1 MSEISAIFEKDG
13 PLGSVPGYRV
23 RPGQVSMAEAVAEA
37 VSRKRNLIAEAG
49 TGTGKTFGYL
59 VPILKKRCRA
69 IISTEAKNLQN
80 QISDKDIP
88 ELLRKMGLSDQ
99 VSVVIWKGKANYICL
114 DALERAIRRVDRS
127 SGKDRE
133 RRGTAADDMIL
144 LQEKMPRIMEFMKNP
159 GNGEISDFESITGI
173 SSPRLLSRLVIDPER
188 CIGDNCKCCCY
199 HKIVHAAAQ
208 KADIVIVNHSLLC
221 YGAFIEDYL
230 PDAEVVVIDEAHK
243 FPDCIKQCYSTR
255 FSSLKFLKT
264 LNLVR
269 EQIREVLAG
278 DSLLEKLEQPS
289 RKRSGKKGDG
299 SVDLFKERALSP
311 YVETIIDIRQSLKAL
326 EDSLAGFGEVLRSRY
341 ADPEHDYTLKP
352 EYRGQERDL
361 PVVFSNGKYS
371 QDENKCSES
380 AFLEELEDPAHG
392 FYPVLKEFIEL
403 IYRVAEKMTNL
414 AVRILK
420 ASTGINEQKDD
431 PLRDLEQCL
440 ERSSELL
447 LNYADELKVKIF
459 PELSSRPGEE
469 KQFDSEHYYR
479 SYLRS
484 PGFFEISCTPYNPDR
499 EFREYFLES
508 KINLR
513 RARYVF
519 TSATISTGGMSSFDG
534 ISESGS
540 YNYFAD
546 FMMRLGLENN
556 STDVIQ
562 IASPFNYYRNSLL
575 CIPEALNSLG
585 KSVSGGQIRPDAVIS
600 MLAEA
605 INITPGGIFILCTS
619 YAAVSSYYA
628 ALRQLI
634 STQKIRPRLVMY
646 QGDDSLSKEQMTV
659 RFRQN
664 GRAVLIGTKSF
675 WEGVDMTGRDLSM
688 VIIDKI
694 PFPQM
699 TIDLKAERKYCE
711 THRNV
716 TGKYDIFQMVDMP
729 RAIIDLK
736 QGVGRLIRKENDVG
750 VTVICSPALTDGG
763 RKQYR
768 DEILESLPPMY
779 FDSDTGVIPEFWAW
793 HKKHDAPEPS
803 A

>member
-1 MSEISAIFEKDG
+1 MSEISAIFEKGG

-37 VSRKRNLIAEAG
+37 ISRSRNLIAEAG

-80 QISDKDIP
+80 QISEKDLP

-99 VSVVIWKGKANYICL
+99 VSVVLWKGKNNYICL
-114 DALERAIRRVDRS
+114 DALERAMKRADRS
-127 SGKDRE
+127 TGK
-133 RRGTAADDMIL
+133 GAGADDMAL
-144 LQEKMPRIMEFMKNP
+144 LKEKKSRIMEFIRNP
-159 GNGEISDFESITGI
+159 GNGEISDFEKVTGI
-173 SSPRLLSRLVIDPER
+173 SNSRLLSRLAIDPER
-188 CIGDNCKCCCY
+188 CVDSCDTCY
-199 HKIVHAAAQ
+199 HKKVHAMAQ
-208 KADIVIVNHSLLC
+208 EAEIVIVNHSLLC

-230 PDAEVVVIDEAHK
+230 PNAQVVVIDEAHK

-264 LNLVR
+264 MNIVR
-269 EQIREVLAG
+269 EQINEALGG
-278 DSLLEKLEQPS
+278 DSALEKLEEKS
-289 RKRSGKKGDG
+289 RKRPGKKGDG
-299 SVDLFKERALSP
+299 SVDIFRERAIAP
-311 YVETIIDIRQSLKAL
+311 YTESIIDIRQSLKEL
-326 EDSLAGFGEVLRSRY
+326 EDCLPGFCEVLRSRY
-341 ADPEHDYTLKP
+341 TDPDNDYTLKP

-380 AFLEELEDPAHG
+380 AFLEELEDPVG
-392 FYPVLKEFIEL
+392 SFYPVLKSFIEL
-403 IYRVAEKMTNL
+403 INRTAIKMSNL
-414 AVRILK
+414 TVQIRNAM
-420 ASTGINEQKDD
+420 TGPDGKHDESLNDLS
-431 PLRDLEQCL
+431 LRM
-440 ERSSELL
+440 ERCCELL
-447 LNYADELKVKIF
+447 LNYESELKEKIF
-459 PELSSRPGEE
+459 PELSADPDEE
-469 KQFDSEHYYR
+469 NPFDSEHYYR
-479 SYLRS
+479 SYIRS
-484 PGFFEISCTPYNPDR
+484 PGFFEISCTPYNPAR
-499 EFREYFLES
+499 EFRDFFLES
-508 KINLR
+508 KINLS
-513 RARYVF
+513 RASYVF

-546 FMMRLGLENN
+546 FMMRLGLDND

-575 CIPEALNSLG
+575 CIPESLNSLR
-585 KSVSGGQIRPDAVIS
+585 KSVSGALRPDAVLE

-619 YAAVSSYYA
+619 YASVSNYYA
-628 ALRQLI
+628 ALLQLI
-634 STQKIRPRLVMY
+634 KTRKIRPRLVMY
-646 QGDDSLSKEQMTV
+646 QGDDSLGKEQMTV
-659 RFRQN
+659 RFRQD

-675 WEGVDMTGRDLSM
+675 WEGVDMPGKDLSM

-699 TIDLKAERKYCE
+699 TIDLKAERRYCE
-711 THRNV
+711 THRNIS
-716 TGKYDIFQMVDMP
+716 GKYGIFEMVDMP

-768 DEILESLPPMY
+768 DDILESLPPMY
-779 FDSDTGVIPEFWAW
+779 FDSDIGVIPEFWNW
-793 HKKHDAPEPS
+793 HRKHDAGDS
-803 A
+803 AR